1 MDKPL
6 MNKFMSD
13 KITAQ
18 KMKFSIKNFSSKCDQ
33 NQIFVQWK
41 LLPANIFLF
50 KVNKRNTRNMVWNMF
65 KVYNKDTN
73 VFMVNFE
80 HVWHLFPVFLLL
92 TLNKKMFAGS
102 S

>member
-18 KMKFSIKNFSSKCDQ
+18 KMKFSIKDFSSKCDQ

-41 LLPANIFLF
+41 LLPANIFLV
-50 KVNKRNTRNMVWNMF
+50 KVNKRNTR
-65 KVYNKDTN
+65 KRCEICLKSTIKTP
-73 VFMVNFE
+73 E
-80 HVWHLFPVFLLL
+80 
-92 TLNKKMFAGS
+92 
-102 S
+102 